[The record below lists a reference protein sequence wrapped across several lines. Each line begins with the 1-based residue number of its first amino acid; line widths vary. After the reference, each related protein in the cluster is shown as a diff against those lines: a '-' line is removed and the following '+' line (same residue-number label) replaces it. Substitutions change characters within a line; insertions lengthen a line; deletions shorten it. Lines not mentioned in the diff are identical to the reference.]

1 MKCLSPKSSSI
12 KIAGILKSK
21 ELGSNSKI
29 RVVKPMIADGMNI
42 NQPIFLYLLGKR

>member
-1 MKCLSPKSSSI
+1 LLTIPIKCLSPKSLLI

-29 RVVKPMIADGMNI
+29 RVAKPMIADGMNI
-42 NQPIFLYLLGKR
+42 NHPIFL